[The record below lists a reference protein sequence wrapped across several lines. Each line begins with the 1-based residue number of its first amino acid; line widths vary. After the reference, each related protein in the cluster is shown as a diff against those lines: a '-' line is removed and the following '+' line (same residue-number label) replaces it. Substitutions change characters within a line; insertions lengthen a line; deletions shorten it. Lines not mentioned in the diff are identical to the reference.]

1 MKQIATTTEK
11 LISQLFSSTKIFY
24 ESETFF
30 DLGFLQV
37 DIHESHDSGEKER
50 PILISLYHLH
60 PLCEHVDIRRTIA
73 TESYFLHIASDR
85 TRTGNL
91 WLPSAG
97 FITGDIYLYVYIYIY
112 MCIVEHKV
120 CSVTSKPTQSSSRRV
135 SSLKDS
141 LVLLTTEW

>member
-11 LISQLFSSTKIFY
+11 LISQLLSSTKIFY

-30 DLGFLQV
+30 YLGFLQV

-91 WLPSAG
+91 RLPSVG
-97 FITGDIYLYVYIYIY
+97 FITKDIYLIYIYIY
-112 MCIVEHKV
+112 IYIYKRKIVKQLQCSSTHLSAKV
-120 CSVTSKPTQSSSRRV
+120 LFTVFKV
-135 SSLKDS
+135 
-141 LVLLTTEW
+141 